1 MLFVNK
7 QTFDAPSNAGVQ
19 CIYVVYVIVKFLYD
33 IFIPCALGTILFST
47 NNPYGQL
54 CQSDAIRRSLNI
66 VTSVTS

>member
-1 MLFVNK
+1 MYIC
-7 QTFDAPSNAGVQ
+7 SI
-19 CIYVVYVIVKFLYD
+19 CYIIRVKFLYD

-47 NNPYGQL
+47 NNHYGQL